1 MNWPA
6 LLARR
11 PWTAAFCLGLA
22 LSLVSAPASLCVA
35 WLADALLPDG
45 WFGESAA
52 GDIGELS
59 ALGFLLLGVLLM
71 PALETLLGQCLPIE
85 PLRRLRAPP
94 LACVLASAALFGAAH
109 WVNGGLGHGLTT
121 FVTGS
126 LFALA
131 YWLCRPA
138 GFWVAAMAAYSAHA
152 AHNFLAWFVMGPLL
166 GG

>member
-11 PWTAAFCLGLA
+11 PWTAAFGLGLG
-22 LSLVSAPASLCVA
+22 LSLCTAPASLGTA
-35 WLADALLPDG
+35 LLANALLPDG

-52 GDIGELS
+52 GNMGELS
-59 ALGFLLLGVLLM
+59 SLGFLLLGVFLF
-71 PALETLLGQCLPIE
+71 PAWETLLGQCLPIE
-85 PLRRLRAPP
+85 PLRRLRAPA
-94 LACVLASAALFGAAH
+94 LACVMASATLFGGAH

-121 FVTGS
+121 FVAGS

-138 GFWVAAMAAYSAHA
+138 GFRFAAVAAYSTHA
-152 AHNFLAWFVMGPLL
+152 AHNFLVWFVLGPLL